1 SAITLCPSSSTIWT
15 SIILISVSSSTR
27 NIDAGLIRL
36 PPGFPTA
43 GRYKVDSSERF
54 PRRSE
59 KIHDWQSAHWDT
71 LAGGRLRPTRPSV
84 GQITSSNQKSC
95 QVSSAKIFLFRFS
108 EIHDYP
114 LRYPASTG
122 GAYRDRHGRRKWD
135 AVDARRLSAHVAP
148 TKASSRTAKSCGPD
162 SPTLGSSLRVT
173 SSQAMETIEPGTPGR
188 ARSSR

>member
-43 GRYKVDSSERF
+43 GRYKVDPSERF

-84 GQITSSNQKSC
+84 GQ
-95 QVSSAKIFLFRFS
+95 
-108 EIHDYP
+108 
-114 LRYPASTG
+114 
-122 GAYRDRHGRRKWD
+122 
-135 AVDARRLSAHVAP
+135 
-148 TKASSRTAKSCGPD
+148 
-162 SPTLGSSLRVT
+162 SLRLTRNHVKSRRQKYF
-173 SSQAMETIEPGTPGR
+173 SSVFQKYMIILSP
-188 ARSSR
+188 